1 MKILDVPRS
10 GSYQG
15 ITSSRNRFGQYVRSR
30 ATPVNP
36 RSSFQGAVRDRLSLN
51 ATAWRSLT
59 AIQRA
64 GWESLGAQ
72 IQRTDS
78 LGQTYTLNGFSAYCL
93 TNNNNLAAGNVVVS
107 DAPTWASPAG
117 LTTAT
122 ITLTAAAFSIAYTV
136 TPLAAGARLFAFASA
151 PTSAGRSFGQD
162 QRLIQ
167 VSAAAAASPLD
178 IFTAY
183 ETRMGVPTVGSAV
196 FIALQVYLGG
206 FTSGPLLKRQIV
218 A

>member
-15 ITSSRNRFGQYVRSR
+15 ITSSRNRFGQYVRTR

-51 ATAWRSLT
+51 ATTWRSLT
-59 AIQRA
+59 TIQRA

-72 IQRTDS
+72 IQRNDS
-78 LGQTYTLNGFSAYCL
+78 LGQTYTLNGFAAYCL
-93 TNNNNLAAGNVVVS
+93 VNNNNLTAGNATVAS
-107 DAPTWASPAG
+107 APSWASPGNIA
-117 LTTAT
+117 TAT
-122 ITLTAAAFSIAYTV
+122 VTLTAAVFSIAYTV
-136 TPLAAGARLFAFASA
+136 TPLPAGARLLAFASG
-151 PTSAGRSFGQD
+151 PTSAGRMFGQD

-178 IFTAY
+178 IFTSY

-196 FIALQVYLGG
+196 FIALTTYLGG
-206 FTSGPLLKRQIV
+206 FTSAPLLLRQIV